1 MSNEVVAK
9 NESTYLAGGVDLHEL
24 FSEEMSGLTPSF
36 ERIKIPAG
44 GGIAF
49 EVPGDDPNN
58 PDLVKSF
65 KAVILHHQPIN
76 SYYKEKYDG
85 SNNPPDCAS
94 MDGKVGIDSDGV
106 VQTCAE

>member
-65 KAVILHHQPIN
+65 IISPSIPITRKN
-76 SYYKEKYDG
+76 MTVRTIRLT
-85 SNNPPDCAS
+85 AHRWT
-94 MDGKVGIDSDGV
+94 GK
-106 VQTCAE
+106 